1 MTVHTEILPPEGQD
15 IIEAVFENPSLAILD
30 EGKATAFLEKVRETA
45 ASIGEPDVGSAKGRD
60 EIRSMASKVT
70 KAKTTLDKARLSM
83 TADLRKQVADINA
96 AGKMVTEGL
105 SEIAEQTRAPLTAW
119 EAAEKAR
126 EEMVESTIARIKA
139 AALVTIADTSATVAA
154 RGNEIYETA
163 IDPDVFKKRT
173 EEAEEAKTATMKAL
187 HEAMHVLKEREEAKA
202 ELDAMKAAEAARLAK
217 EAEAAAAREA
227 EERAA
232 NLAREAQEREERLA
246 QEAADRARRDAEHA
260 AEQARLTAEREA
272 QRQIDE
278 ANARAA
284 EAERAAQAERDRAAA
299 EKAEA
304 DRIEAEQAAAQAR
317 RDKDRK
323 HRASVNSL
331 IKADIV
337 KFGKVTDEQ
346 AEAIVKALAQGKIGV
361 NTLDGSLHV
370 RVTY

>member
-96 AGKMVTEGL
+96 AGKLVTEGL

-126 EEMVESTIARIKA
+126 EELVESTIARFKA

-163 IDPDVFKKRT
+163 IDPDVFRKRA

-187 HEAMHVLKEREEAKA
+187 HEAMHVLKEREDAKA
-202 ELDAMKAAEAARLAK
+202 ELEAMKAAEAERLAK
-217 EAEAAAAREA
+217 EAEANAAREA

-232 NLAREAQEREERLA
+232 RDTQAAKEREDRLA
-246 QEAADRARRDAEHA
+246 QEAADKARRDAEAAAERDRIEAAQAAQREIDAANARAAAVERAAQEERDRIAAKEAEDKRISDEQA
-260 AEQARLTAEREA
+260 AEQAR
-272 QRQIDE
+272 
-278 ANARAA
+278 
-284 EAERAAQAERDRAAA
+284 RDRST
-299 EKAEA
+299 
-304 DRIEAEQAAAQAR
+304 
-317 RDKDRK
+317 K
-323 HRASVNSL
+323 HRQAVMGQ
-331 IKADIV
+331 IKQSIIAIGGITEEAAMSIV
-337 KFGKVTDEQ
+337 RDMVKGKVP
-346 AEAIVKALAQGKIGV
+346 
-361 NTLDGSLHV
+361 N
-370 RVTY
+370 VTVQF